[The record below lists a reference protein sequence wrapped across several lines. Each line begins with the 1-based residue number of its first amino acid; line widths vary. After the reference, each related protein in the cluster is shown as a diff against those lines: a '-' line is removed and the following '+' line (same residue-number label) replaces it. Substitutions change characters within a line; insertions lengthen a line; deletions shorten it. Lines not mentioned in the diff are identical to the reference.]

1 MRNIWTIASRE
12 YKYFFGSPIAYLVAF
27 GVLLVLGIFFYLN
40 IEFATQ
46 QQQFVPTVQNT
57 TAPLATLLMLA
68 VPAVTTRSLAEE
80 RRLGT
85 IELLLTAPVRDWEL
99 VVGKW
104 LGSFLL
110 LATII
115 AISMLF
121 PFVLNEMVNPGID
134 QGPLISGYLGLFL
147 LTSALV
153 AVGVAISSFFN
164 NQIAAFATIMATMIL
179 LWWVIG
185 PIAQVLGPAGPGST
199 LIGYL
204 DLQQHLFNNLIQ
216 GVIDLA
222 DIIYFLSLTSLAL
235 FIGTMAVETRR
246 WR

>member
-12 YKYFFGSPIAYLVAF
+12 YRFFFGSPIAYLVAF
-27 GVLLVLGIFFYLN
+27 GILLVLGIFFYLN
-40 IEFATQ
+40 IQIAT
-46 QQQFVPTVQNT
+46 QQQFVPTVQIT
-57 TAPLATLLMLA
+57 IGPLATLLMLA

-104 LGSFLL
+104 LGGFLF

-115 AISMLF
+115 AVSLIF
-121 PFVLNEMVNPGID
+121 PFVLNEMVDPGID
-134 QGPLISGYLGLFL
+134 QGPLISGYLGLIL
-147 LTSALV
+147 LTGTLV
-153 AVGVAISSFFN
+153 AVGVAISAFFN
-164 NQIAAFATIMATMIL
+164 NQIAAFATIMAIMIL

-185 PIAQVLGPAGPGST
+185 PIAQVLGPAESGSA

-204 DLQQHLFNNLIQ
+204 DLSQHFFANLIS

-222 DIIYFLSLTSLAL
+222 DIVYFLSVTSLAL